1 MLDIC
6 CAGVPDL
13 ESAQDAVSFALQF
26 ELLKKEENT
35 RLQLL
40 EVDYDDDE
48 DILASIPTC
57 AVIIDFPSVLP
68 PFLVLPLFFP
78 FLSLPFRPSLSS
90 NYFFLRIGVSSQRA

>member
-1 MLDIC
+1 M
-6 CAGVPDL
+6 

-57 AVIIDFPSVLP
+57 AVSMPSK
-68 PFLVLPLFFP
+68 
-78 FLSLPFRPSLSS
+78 
-90 NYFFLRIGVSSQRA
+90 Q